1 MTPDL
6 ANLQERLEL
15 WCGTLGVPEAVRRD
29 GVTVLDVD
37 DVPVLISA
45 FHDGACAWLRITAVA
60 AVDVHPSVE
69 LLHTLL
75 HADAEAIIGGWRL
88 FDDGT
93 LAFSA
98 TLPGSGLD
106 HDGFAATL
114 RRVAWAASAPPV
126 PRGCGGRCFASP
138 PVDPAS

>member
-1 MTPDL
+1 MLPDL
-6 ANLQERLEL
+6 ANLQERLSL
-15 WCGTLGVPEAVRRD
+15 WCGALGVPDATRPD

-37 DVPVLISA
+37 EVPVLITL
-45 FHDGACAWLRITAVA
+45 FHDGAASWLRITAVA
-60 AVDVHPSVE
+60 ATDVHPSVE
-69 LLHTLL
+69 LLHALL
-75 HADAEAIIGGWRL
+75 LADAEAIVGSWRL

-114 RRVAWAASAPPV
+114 RRVAWAASAPPL
-126 PRGCGGRCFASP
+126 PRGCGGRCFASR